1 MIHEFVARLTEKK
14 IDVVRLGEK
23 YFLANKPLEKYKLDA
38 RERIFGIYLGQN
50 KGEIFVPSFGL
61 LDWLSQHSKEK
72 VFVKDIGE
80 IDFLYG
86 KNLRAR
92 HVERVEGKTEKGV
105 PKLIQNKHDE
115 NLGYGVI
122 IGDFTKTEQVI
133 KHKMDRGD
141 FLKRERKTMIQ
152 NRD

>member
-1 MIHEFVARLTEKK
+1 MIHEFVARFTERK
-14 IDVVRLGEK
+14 IDAVRIGNK
-23 YFLANKPLEKYKLDA
+23 YFLANKSLEKYRLDA
-38 RERIFGIYLGQN
+38 KERVFGIYLGEE
-50 KGEIFVPSFGL
+50 KEEKFVPSFGL
-61 LDWLSQHSKEK
+61 LDWLSKHSKEK

-80 IDFLYG
+80 IDFLYK

-92 HVERVEGKTEKGV
+92 HIEKVEGKTEKGV
-105 PKLIQNKHDE
+105 PKLIQNAHDE

-141 FLKRERKTMIQ
+141 FLQRERKSLI
-152 NRD
+152 NA